1 MIEVIRFD
9 IEPTYKSLAKV
20 IVRYFDL
27 MLYCELC
34 VYKNESLWVRMPE
47 IWTTPKSKK
56 SFVSWVNQD
65 KSDEFQK
72 VILKKLFDMVGFTLS
87 DALRI
92 RKGFFKKKRMT
103 LKKEK
108 LILSEKKLQGVK
120 P

>member
-9 IEPTYKSLAKV
+9 VEPTYKSLGKV

-27 MLYCELC
+27 ILYCELC

-47 IWTTPKSKK
+47 IWLTKK
-56 SFVSWVNQD
+56 HKKCFVSWVSKD

-72 VILKKLFDMVGFTLS
+72 VILKKLFDMVGFTIQE
-87 DALRI
+87 ALRI

-108 LILSEKKLQGVK
+108 LILAEKKLQGI
-120 P
+120 